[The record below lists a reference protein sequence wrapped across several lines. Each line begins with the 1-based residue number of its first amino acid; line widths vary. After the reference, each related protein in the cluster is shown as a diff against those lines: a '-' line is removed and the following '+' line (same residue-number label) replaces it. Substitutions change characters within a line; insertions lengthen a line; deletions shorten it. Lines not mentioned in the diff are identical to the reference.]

1 MIEAPDCAS
10 DIEQSDDRLVTIDDT
25 ELFGSEA
32 KEGKWHHDAK
42 NSLLSAESIEGGE
55 EIEDDESSTWLDHV
69 QTSSAAAMVTNA
81 DFDVESEVDLSADGL
96 LAVLAESRPNV
107 DSTGKGKA
115 EAEDINGSDDEC
127 PEVWE

>member
-1 MIEAPDCAS
+1 M
-10 DIEQSDDRLVTIDDT
+10 
-25 ELFGSEA
+25 
-32 KEGKWHHDAK
+32 
-42 NSLLSAESIEGGE
+42 
-55 EIEDDESSTWLDHV
+55 WLDHV

-107 DSTGKGKA
+107 DSTGKGKG
-115 EAEDINGSDDEC
+115 EAEDINGNDDEW